1 MAQIKIQPY
10 ENELDYLLQ
19 HAVENELKYINYG
32 ISKTEKEM
40 NKLEDIYNLDS
51 DEFYQ
56 KYQAGLLGDDF
67 VYIKWAGE
75 YETLK
80 KLNHNCAM
88 LKEIDIV
95 S

>member
-1 MAQIKIQPY
+1 MTQIKIQPY
-10 ENELDYLLQ
+10 KNELEYLLQ
-19 HAVENELKYINYG
+19 RAVENELKFINYG
-32 ISKTEKEM
+32 ITRTKKEM
-40 NKLEDIYNLDS
+40 INLEEKYNLDS
-51 DEFYQ
+51 DQFYQ
-56 KYQAGLLGDDF
+56 KYQAGLMGDDI

-80 KLNHNCAM
+80 RLNINLAM